1 MKKNIK
7 LETKNT
13 TSNKIQKIAY
23 VFFLFV
29 FTSLL
34 FNCSNKEQKSSFSH
48 EGMKSLD
55 LSKYGKP
62 FSIFV
67 PDTISSKLS
76 IEEKVNGALEIRV
89 GNHFGIS
96 INEQAGDIELKKQ
109 DIKEDEVNKLKTF
122 IVENPNAIMWQSA
135 ITNDE
140 YHFLINQKI
149 GTAEYSFEDILSAE
163 SKNFSK
169 DAVQKMF
176 DSCNNIEAQ
185 NKAE

>member
-1 MKKNIK
+1 MKTIIK
-7 LETKNT
+7 LKTNNT
-13 TSNKIQKIAY
+13 SSNKIQQVIQL
-23 VFFLFV
+23 FFLLV

-67 PDTISSKLS
+67 PDTITSKLS

-96 INEQAGDIELKKQ
+96 INEQAADIELKKQ

-122 IVENPNAIMWQSA
+122 LVENPNAIMWQSA

-149 GTAEYSFEDILSAE
+149 GNAEYSFEDILSSE

-176 DSCNNIEAQ
+176 DSCKHIESHI
-185 NKAE
+185 KSE